1 METIPTSMGKSK
13 SLSPKRR
20 QTIAGTRS
28 IPMKRWM
35 GGGRYNKVTL
45 KKSVKSSVSV
55 HFPNTETKHFHH
67 DFEENLPG
75 LDSNDMERRLV
86 AMT

>member
-1 METIPTSMGKSK
+1 
-13 SLSPKRR
+13 
-20 QTIAGTRS
+20 
-28 IPMKRWM
+28 MKRWD

-45 KKSVKSSVSV
+45 KKVSKSSVSV

-75 LDSNDMERRLV
+75 LDSK
-86 AMT
+86 